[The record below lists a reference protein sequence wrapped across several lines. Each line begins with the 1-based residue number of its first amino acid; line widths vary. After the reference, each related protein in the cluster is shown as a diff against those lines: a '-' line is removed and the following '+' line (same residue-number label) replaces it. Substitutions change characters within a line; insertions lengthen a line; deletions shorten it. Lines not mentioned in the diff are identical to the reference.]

1 MEGIR
6 TVSFSPLP
14 HEFGLRINI
23 VPSGI
28 SAAWVAGWEIGN
40 TVRMVEKALREGGIP
55 IFSYV
60 SVRFAFSGSEL
71 VAVGGSSHVYFIKR
85 QNRPNFQQNP
95 SQSFAYPDPSEQ
107 NFKTSK
113 PQFGLLDNVSN
124 IRDNIPSS
132 SSKRSGFQ
140 QEGEDDKDLS
150 LPDSVNLQQILF
162 SLLAFLSLKDEQM
175 AQEMRDEVL
184 RDYLLFLSGMISKEQ
199 LARKIRDFDMKA
211 KTGLFI
217 SIYA

>member
-6 TVSFSPLP
+6 MISFSPLP
-14 HEFGLRINI
+14 HEFGLRINV
-23 VPSGI
+23 VPASI

-40 TVRMVEKALREGGIP
+40 TVRMVEQVLREGGIP

-85 QNRPNFQQNP
+85 EDQQNFQQNP
-95 SQSFAYPDPSEQ
+95 NQSFASPDLSRQ

-113 PQFGLLDNVSN
+113 PQFGLLDKVPLKNG
-124 IRDNIPSS
+124 
-132 SSKRSGFQ
+132 KTSGFH
-140 QEGEDDKDLS
+140 QEESGGEDLS
-150 LPDSVNLQQILF
+150 LPDSVNLQQDLF
-162 SLLAFLSLKDEQM
+162 SLLAFLSLRDEQV

-184 RDYLLFLSGMISKEQ
+184 RDYLLFLSGLISKEQ
-199 LARKIRDFDMKA
+199 FARKIRDFDMKA

-217 SIYA
+217 SIRV

>member
-14 HEFGLRINI
+14 HEFGLRINF
-23 VPSGI
+23 VPSAI

-40 TVRMVEKALREGGIP
+40 TVRMVEKVLREGGIP

-71 VAVGGSSHVYFIKR
+71 VAVGGRSYVYFIKR
-85 QNRPNFQQNP
+85 ENKPSPQQNP
-95 SQSFAYPDPSEQ
+95 NQSFAYPDLSEQ
-107 NFKTSK
+107 NFKASK
-113 PQFGLLDNVSN
+113 PQFGLLDNITS
-124 IRDNIPSS
+124 R
-132 SSKRSGFQ
+132 SSKRAGSQ
-140 QEGEDDKDLS
+140 QEVAGGEDLNLTDV
-150 LPDSVNLQQILF
+150 VNLQQSLF
-162 SLLAFLSLKDEQM
+162 SLLAFLSLRDEKM

-184 RDYLLFLSGMISKEQ
+184 RDYLLFLSGAISKEQ
-199 LARKIRDFDMKA
+199 FARKIRDFDMKA

-217 SIYA
+217 STYV